1 MWVVASKTRVRHKR
15 NRNISKPCWGR
26 RGRGMGVVVAYH
38 GPRPEAEAAAGEE
51 AGPETE
57 AVAGAAL
64 ISNN

>member
-1 MWVVASKTRVRHKR
+1 M
-15 NRNISKPCWGR
+15 
-26 RGRGMGVVVAYH
+26 VVAYH